1 MNEEKC
7 CVITCNLP
15 LDQTYWDNQYQT
27 QKIGWDLGQVSP
39 PIKEYID
46 TIENKNAKILIPGC
60 GNTYEADYLLQQG
73 FTNITVID
81 IAPTLIENLK
91 SKFSNNLNITIVLGD
106 FFEHQGNYD
115 FIIEQTFFCALPP
128 TMRQK
133 YVWKMHQL
141 LANNGKLVGLLFNRE
156 FEVSP
161 PFGGN
166 WTEYEQLFQKSFRF
180 ITNATAKNSIAS
192 RANTELFIAFEKN
205 QDVIVNLYHFKGI
218 TCSSCMDTV
227 SSKFLEIDDIENVCM
242 NSNFSEI
249 IIASKTEIDLKTLQ
263 NIVSYD
269 EKYSIKV
276 YEKILNNSNSFAF

>member
-7 CVITCNLP
+7 CVVTCDLP
-15 LDQTYWDNQYQT
+15 LDQTYWDNQYQA
-27 QKIGWDLGQVSP
+27 QKTGWDLGQVSP
-39 PIKEYID
+39 PIEKYID
-46 TIENKNAKILIPGC
+46 TIDNKNAKILIPGC

-81 IAPTLIENLK
+81 IAPTLVKNLK
-91 SKFSNNLNITIVLGD
+91 LKFSNNSNITILLGD

-141 LANNGKLVGLLFNRE
+141 LANKGKLVGLLFNRE

-161 PFGGN
+161 PFGGSLN
-166 WTEYEQLFQKSFRF
+166 EYKQLFKSTFQMLK
-180 ITNATAKNSIAS
+180 IATAKNSISARLNS
-192 RANTELFIAFEKN
+192 ELFIEFEKN
-205 QDVIVNLYHFKGI
+205 QDIIVNLYHFEGI
-218 TCSSCMDTV
+218 TCSGCMNTV
-227 SSKFLEIDDIENVCM
+227 SSKFLEIDSVDNVSM

-249 IIASKTEIDLKTLQ
+249 IIVSKSEIDIKILQ
-263 NIVSYD
+263 KIVSYD
-269 EKYSIKV
+269 EKYKIKR
-276 YEKILNNSNSFAF
+276 A